1 MAVIAEPVATKRASR
16 FQFILDRREVLGAI
30 FVSPAILYVLLL
42 VGMPFLLAVYYSLS
56 AYTIYDPTWRFVG
69 LANFRQIL
77 NNPVFLETL
86 GNTFL
91 FTFGSQLLGLI
102 LGKFGA
108 LLLLRP
114 FPGRKIVRALI
125 ILPWAV
131 PIALA
136 TVAWEWMFDSLYS
149 VINWTL
155 IALGL
160 IDRSN
165 APNWLGNPHLAML
178 CVIVV
183 NAWRFFPFA
192 IVIFLAGITA
202 VPQDVI
208 DAATVDGAGFWRRN
222 YQIILPMIL
231 PIVAVGLIF
240 GIVFTFTDL
249 SIVFLLTN
257 GGPVNATSVLGFQG
271 FQVGIL
277 SGDVAHGAVICLF
290 LFPFLLVAV
299 IFLLRV
305 LRRREI

>member
-1 MAVIAEPVATKRASR
+1 MVAIAEPVAKPVSR
-16 FQFILDRREVLGAI
+16 FRFVLDRRDVLGAI
-30 FVSPAILYVLLL
+30 FVAPAILYVLLL
-42 VGMPFLLAVYYSLS
+42 VGVPFLLALYYAVS
-56 AYTIYDPTWRFVG
+56 AYTIYDPSWRFVG
-69 LANFRQIL
+69 MANFEQIVR
-77 NNPVFLETL
+77 NPVFLQTL

-108 LLLLRP
+108 FLLMRP
-114 FPGRKIVRALI
+114 FPGRRLVRALI

-155 IALGL
+155 IALG
-160 IDRSN
+160 IITRSQ

-192 IVIFLAGITA
+192 IVVFLAGITS

-208 DAATVDGAGFWRRN
+208 DAAKVDGAGFWRRN
-222 YQIILPMIL
+222 YQIILPMIV

-257 GGPVNATSVLGFQG
+257 GGPVNATSVLGFEG

-277 SGDVAHGAVICLF
+277 SGDVSHGAAISLFMLPVLLFVVIGM
-290 LFPFLLVAV
+290 
-299 IFLLRV
+299 LRFI
-305 LRRREI
+305 RRREI